1 MDSSHTTMTQ
11 FRAFHSQTRLSQNIA
26 GGGGSNSNSSIVI
39 PGQETTTDGKSFRPL
54 PGTVG
59 GNSTKL
65 LSYPLDVEL
74 NPQAG
79 HFIMFT
85 AKKRK
90 PGKIG
95 SGTAKKDFS
104 KIIADIEQEQQSNEL
119 DLADAE
125 AGGGDAFEIGALSQ
139 KDINFKNQIDGANAN
154 KVAEMKALKSGKAGK
169 NKSIL
174 QQSLGTREST
184 AIIQL
189 YMPPSV
195 SVNYNVKYG
204 DQEIGNLALVG
215 KEAFEG
221 FRNASG
227 TFGDKLKAA
236 AIQTK
241 SAAAEALLA
250 FANASLDTFAPG
262 ARTLSQISRGSVVTP
277 RMELMFEGV
286 GRRSFSYTFIFIP
299 KSEQEAKV
307 VEEIVYQFKENMMPE
322 YSNSTT
328 RREMEIPN
336 TFDIDYRYK
345 SSSNS
350 FLNKINVCFLQDVQI
365 QYGADRFTAYES
377 TSSKFGVG
385 APAQKTTM
393 TLQFSELELLN
404 KDLIKEGY

>member
-1 MDSSHTTMTQ
+1 MANQGFESMTR
-11 FRAFHSQTRLSQNIA
+11 FRAFHGIGNHNPATGRAASA
-26 GGGGSNSNSSIVI
+26 I
-39 PGQETTTDGKSFRPL
+39 PGQITETEGKSSRSSV
-54 PGTVG
+54 GTVG

-104 KIIADIEQEQQSNEL
+104 KIISDLEQEQNRL
-119 DLADAE
+119 NIFAE
-125 AGGGDAFEIGALSQ
+125 EEAQTSDDFDNAVATSAGLNDRIAEV
-139 KDINFKNQIDGANAN
+139 NAN
-154 KVAEMKALKSGKAGK
+154 KAAELKALTAGKAGK

-195 SVNYNVKYG
+195 SVNYSVKYG
-204 DQEIGNLALVG
+204 DQEIGNLALLG

-221 FRNASG
+221 FRSSSG
-227 TFGDKLKAA
+227 SFGDKLKAA
-236 AIQTK
+236 AAQAK
-241 SAAAEALLA
+241 GAAKEALLA
-250 FANASLDTFAPG
+250 MANASLDTFAGG
-262 ARTLSQISRGSVVTP
+262 ARALSNISRGSVVTP

-286 GRRSFSYTFIFIP
+286 GRRSFSYTFVFIP
-299 KSEQEAKV
+299 KSEQESKV

-322 YSNSTT
+322 YSNSLT

>member
-1 MDSSHTTMTQ
+1 MESPRQSMTE
-11 FRAFHSQTRLSQNIA
+11 FREFKRNQSIA

-95 SGTAKKDFS
+95 SGTAKKNF
-104 KIIADIEQEQQSNEL
+104 NEI
-119 DLADAE
+119 LADLE
-125 AGGGDAFEIGALSQ
+125 KQKNDTFFVQPVDTTESVGQFGFTESEINTFNAV
-139 KDINFKNQIDGANAN
+139 DNQIKGLSKN
-154 KVAEMKALKSGKAGK
+154 KSDELKALTAGKAGK

-221 FRNASG
+221 FMSSAG
-227 TFGDKLKAA
+227 TFGDKLIAA
-236 AIQTK
+236 ASQSK
-241 SAAAEALLA
+241 GAAKEALIA
-250 FANASLDTFAPG
+250 MGNASIDTFAGG
-262 ARTLSQISRGSVVTP
+262 ARALSDISRGSVITP

-286 GRRSFSYTFIFIP
+286 GRRSFSYTFVFIP

-322 YSNSTT
+322 YSNSLT

-350 FLNKINVCFLQDVQI
+350 FLNKINVCFLQDIQI

>member
-104 KIIADIEQEQQSNEL
+104 KIISDLEQEQNRL
-119 DLADAE
+119 NIFAE
-125 AGGGDAFEIGALSQ
+125 EEAQTSDDFDNAVATSAGLNDRIAEV
-139 KDINFKNQIDGANAN
+139 NAN
-154 KVAEMKALKSGKAGK
+154 KAAELKALTAGKAGK

-195 SVNYNVKYG
+195 SVNYSVKYG
-204 DQEIGNLALVG
+204 DQEIGNLALLG

-221 FRNASG
+221 FRSSSG
-227 TFGDKLKAA
+227 SFGDKLKAA
-236 AIQTK
+236 AAQAK
-241 SAAAEALLA
+241 GAAKEALLA
-250 FANASLDTFAPG
+250 MANASLDTFAGG
-262 ARTLSQISRGSVVTP
+262 ARALSNISRGSVVTP

-286 GRRSFSYTFIFIP
+286 GRRSFSYTFVFIP
-299 KSEQEAKV
+299 KSEQESKV

-322 YSNSTT
+322 YSNSLT

>member
-11 FRAFHSQTRLSQNIA
+11 FRAENRNILTPGS
-26 GGGGSNSNSSIVI
+26 GGSGSNSNSAIDI
-39 PGQETTTDGKSFRPL
+39 PGQETTTDGKSPRPSV
-54 PGTVG
+54 GTVG

-95 SGTAKKDFS
+95 SGTAKKNFS
-104 KIIADIEQEQQSNEL
+104 KIISDLEQEQNRLNIFSEEEAQTS
-119 DLADAE
+119 DDIDKALAASAGLNDRIAE
-125 AGGGDAFEIGALSQ
+125 
-139 KDINFKNQIDGANAN
+139 ANAN
-154 KVAEMKALKSGKAGK
+154 KVAELKALTAGKAGK

-204 DQEIGNLALVG
+204 DQTIGNLALLG

-221 FRNASG
+221 FRQARGSMV
-227 TFGDKLKAA
+227 DRIKAA
-236 AIQTK
+236 AKGAGGT
-241 SAAAEALLA
+241 AAKEAILA
-250 FANASLDTFAPG
+250 FANASLDTFAG
-262 ARTLSQISRGSVVTP
+262 GTRALLQIASGSVVTP

-286 GRRSFSYTFIFIP
+286 GRRSFNYTFIFIP

-322 YSNSTT
+322 YSNTTT

-345 SSSNS
+345 TKSNS

-365 QYGADRFTAYES
+365 QYGADRFTAYDE
-377 TSSKFGVG
+377 TKSKFGLG

-393 TLQFSELELLN
+393 TLQFAELELLN

>member
-1 MDSSHTTMTQ
+1 
-11 FRAFHSQTRLSQNIA
+11 
-26 GGGGSNSNSSIVI
+26 
-39 PGQETTTDGKSFRPL
+39 
-54 PGTVG
+54 VG

-95 SGTAKKDFS
+95 SGTAKKNF
-104 KIIADIEQEQQSNEL
+104 NEI
-119 DLADAE
+119 LADLEKQKNDTFFVQPVDTTESVGQFGFTAT
-125 AGGGDAFEIGALSQ
+125 EINTFNAA
-139 KDINFKNQIDGANAN
+139 DNQIKGLSKN
-154 KVAEMKALKSGKAGK
+154 KAAELKALKSGIAGK

-204 DQEIGNLALVG
+204 DQTIGNLALLG

-221 FRNASG
+221 FRQARGSMV
-227 TFGDKLKAA
+227 DRIKAA
-236 AIQTK
+236 AKGAGGT
-241 SAAAEALLA
+241 AAKEAILA
-250 FANASLDTFAPG
+250 FANASLDTFAG
-262 ARTLSQISRGSVVTP
+262 GTRALLQIASGSVVTP

-286 GRRSFSYTFIFIP
+286 GRRSFNYTFIFIP

-322 YSNSTT
+322 YSNTTT

-345 SSSNS
+345 TKSNS

-365 QYGADRFTAYES
+365 QYGADRFTAYDE
-377 TSSKFGVG
+377 TKSKFGLG

-393 TLQFSELELLN
+393 TLQFAELELLN